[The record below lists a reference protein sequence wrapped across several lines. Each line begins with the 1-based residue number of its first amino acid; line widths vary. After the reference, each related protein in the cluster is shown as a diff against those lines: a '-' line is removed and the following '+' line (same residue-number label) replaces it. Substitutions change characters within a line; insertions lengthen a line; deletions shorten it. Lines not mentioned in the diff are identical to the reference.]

1 MSLTTTQ
8 ASLKIGDLVKW
19 HSNSWVFSDA
29 KGDYKNPGIVVEK
42 NENSISALSKGR
54 SVERPD
60 SYKVLWSDG
69 RITNE
74 WLCYLQ
80 NINTEE

>member
-1 MSLTTTQ
+1 MKL
-8 ASLKIGDLVKW
+8 GDLVRW

-29 KGDYKNPGIVVEK
+29 QGDYKSPGIVIERNK
-42 NENSISALSKGR
+42 NPAKFNDTHR
-54 SVERPD
+54 D

-80 NINTEE
+80 NINMEE